1 MSTYSSS
8 FINTSTVKVKDSE
21 GFPGGLEVK
30 ASACNSG
37 DLGLIPGLGRYHG
50 EGNGN
55 PFQYSCLES
64 PMDGGVWWTAVHGV
78 TRIRHDLATTPPPP
92 LLLFFLFNG
101 ISVFSIFCVLFRNI
115 FTEMYNHHE
124 VKLHHT
130 LVELGE
136 CNHILCQKRGKN
148 SFAYI

>member
-1 MSTYSSS
+1 MSTYSGS

-37 DLGLIPGLGRYHG
+37 DLGSIPGLGRYHG

-64 PMDGGVWWTAVHGV
+64 PMDRGSCVGYTPQGSKELDTDAFTMPSPATALPVGTGLPSIVAPYPVALCLGGHPWVA
-78 TRIRHDLATTPPPP
+78 L
-92 LLLFFLFNG
+92 
-101 ISVFSIFCVLFRNI
+101 
-115 FTEMYNHHE
+115 
-124 VKLHHT
+124 
-130 LVELGE
+130 
-136 CNHILCQKRGKN
+136 KN
-148 SFAYI
+148 